1 MEENKQKYELT
12 KFEHELLVF
21 LQTEG
26 YNYIAKDSSGEFAPP
41 RLVACDKKM
50 PYHNLAELFTT
61 YKMNSCHMEDE
72 PFRSMFKFIWCGE
85 QFEIQE
91 LLENCEVAEDGEA

>member
-41 RLVACDKKM
+41 RLVACDKKTAISQSIRNVH
-50 PYHNLAELFTT
+50 Y
-61 YKMNSCHMEDE
+61 
-72 PFRSMFKFIWCGE
+72 I
-85 QFEIQE
+85 
-91 LLENCEVAEDGEA
+91 